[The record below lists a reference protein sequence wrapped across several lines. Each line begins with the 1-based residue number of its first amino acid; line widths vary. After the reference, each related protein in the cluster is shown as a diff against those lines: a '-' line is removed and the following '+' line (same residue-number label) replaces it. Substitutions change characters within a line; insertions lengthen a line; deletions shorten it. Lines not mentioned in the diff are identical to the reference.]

1 MPKGLKR
8 YYGRGHLHFI
18 TFSCYGRRPLL
29 RAVRAKNL
37 FLKELARVRRQYAFG
52 LVGYVLMPEHVHLLV
67 SEPKKGTPSTVL
79 QMLKQRVSRKM
90 RQKKTGHGIAQ
101 VRLPFLEAEES
112 LPRFWQA
119 RFYDFNVYTE
129 RKRREKLDYMHGNP
143 VTRKLVRRPQDWPWS
158 SYLFY
163 EKGEAGLIT
172 IDPV

>member
-1 MPKGLKR
+1 VPG
-8 YYGRGHLHFI
+8 
-18 TFSCYGRRPLL
+18 S
-29 RAVRAKNL
+29 L
-37 FLKELARVRRQYAFG
+37 FLKELARVRREYAFG
-52 LVGYVLMPEHVHLLV
+52 LVGYVVMPEHVHLLV

-90 RQKKTGHGIAQ
+90 RQKKRGYGISQ
-101 VRLPFLEAEES
+101 VRLPFLEAGEV
-112 LPRFWQA
+112 LPQFWQS

>member
-1 MPKGLKR
+1 MPKGLRR

-29 RAVRAKNL
+29 RAIRAKNL
-37 FLKELARVRRQYAFG
+37 FLKELARVRREYAFA
-52 LVGYVLMPEHVHLLV
+52 LVGYVVMPEHVHLLV
-67 SEPKKGTPSTVL
+67 SEAKKGTPSTVL

-90 RQKKTGHGIAQ
+90 RQKKRAYGIAQ
-101 VRLPFLEAEES
+101 ALLPFPEQRLPQ
-112 LPRFWQA
+112 FWQA
-119 RFYDFNVYTE
+119 RFYDLNVYTE
-129 RKRREKLDYMHGNP
+129 RKKREKLDYLHGNP

-172 IDPV
+172 IDPD

>member
-1 MPKGLKR
+1 
-8 YYGRGHLHFI
+8 
-18 TFSCYGRRPLL
+18 
-29 RAVRAKNL
+29 
-37 FLKELARVRRQYAFG
+37 
-52 LVGYVLMPEHVHLLV
+52 MPEHVHLLV

-90 RQKKTGHGIAQ
+90 RQKKTGYRIAQ
-101 VRLPFLEAEES
+101 VRLPFPEDR
-112 LPRFWQA
+112 LPQFWQA

-143 VTRKLVRRPQDWPWS
+143 VTRRLVQRPQDWPWS

-163 EKGEAGLIT
+163 EKGETGLIS